1 MIVNEMIRGKDV
13 NEVFEKW
20 YELLSN
26 MNEVHESRVGNV
38 VGEVINAISVIED
51 PTRCVLTSDKRK
63 MSIRYAL
70 GEMLWYISAKNT
82 CKGIDKFSGFWKKI
96 ADEKGCVNSNYG
108 WCIKEKYGFNQL
120 EYVLRILKE
129 SPESR
134 QAVIH
139 IKEPRNTFENPTDD
153 LNCTVCLQFF
163 IRDGKLYMTT
173 YMRSN
178 DLWLGFPYDVFN
190 FTALQIYIAMQL
202 DVDLGTY
209 THISGSLHLYEKDK
223 KEK

>member
-1 MIVNEMIRGKDV
+1 MK
-13 NEVFEKW
+13 
-20 YELLSN
+20 
-26 MNEVHESRVGNV
+26 
-38 VGEVINAISVIED
+38 
-51 PTRCVLTSDKRK
+51 
-63 MSIRYAL
+63 SI
-70 GEMLWYISAKNT
+70 MV
-82 CKGIDKFSGFWKKI
+82 KKI
-96 ADEKGCVNSNYG
+96 REEYG
-108 WCIKEKYGFNQL
+108 VNQL
-120 EYVLRILKE
+120 EYVLRVLKE

-163 IRDGKLYMTT
+163 IRDRKLYMTT

-202 DVDLGTY
+202 DVELGTY

>member
-26 MNEVHESRVGNV
+26 MNEVHESRAGNV

-120 EYVLRILKE
+120 EYVLRVLKE

-163 IRDGKLYMTT
+163 IRDRKLYMTT

-202 DVDLGTY
+202 DVELGSYIRFVTS
-209 THISGSLHLYEKDK
+209 IRKR
-223 KEK
+223 